1 MKQRVGSFSKGMV
14 NTMEKKI
21 NVTKNETRDAV
32 IAFLQAN
39 PESTFT
45 LKEIGDAIG
54 KKLTSGTVNALIAAG
69 VLTNGEDK
77 MVEVVKKE
85 PRKTY
90 AIGDLTKYNDAK

>member
-1 MKQRVGSFSKGMV
+1 MGSFSKGMV

-39 PESTFT
+39 PDKTFT

-54 KKLTSGTVNALIAAG
+54 KKLTSGTVNALVTAG

-77 MVEVVKKE
+77 KVEVIKFE